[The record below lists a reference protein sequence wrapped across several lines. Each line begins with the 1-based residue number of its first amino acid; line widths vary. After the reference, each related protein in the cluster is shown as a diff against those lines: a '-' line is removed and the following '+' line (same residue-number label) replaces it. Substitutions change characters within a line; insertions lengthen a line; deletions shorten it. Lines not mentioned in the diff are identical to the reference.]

1 MKPVFFILLSLLL
14 MACTSGSQKSLRE
27 DETVEIYISPQIDNY
42 KSLNAAHEATLFT
55 SITDNDGN
63 IYNTFW
69 RKSSLGNEA
78 FIQAADHCREK
89 LRGQRY
95 FPGQVDISKAL
106 VSDFQPVLYK
116 PYVSCIYDYGFELA
130 SREAFTPLKF
140 HVSMHRTASLTDIYM
155 PVGAVLE
162 ASRPRTELLALYLDV
177 KACRQQ
183 LLSQGKSTMLETYF
197 KGATYVNIEPFAQAM
212 LECLEQKFYSVS
224 VLPPA
229 ASNGKSP
236 KANNHHVDSGET
248 TENVDL
254 KLKQKTIEL
263 PESNLNIIN

>member
-1 MKPVFFILLSLLL
+1 MKPVFYILLSLLL

-42 KSLNAAHEATLFT
+42 KSLNAANEATLFT

-69 RKSSLGNEA
+69 LKSSLGNEA
-78 FIQAADHCREK
+78 FTQAADHCREK

-106 VSDFQPVLYK
+106 VSDFQPVNYK
-116 PYVSCIYDYGFELA
+116 PYVSCIYDYGFEL
-130 SREAFTPLKF
+130 SSSEAFTPLKF

-162 ASRPRTELLALYLDV
+162 VSRPQTELLALYLDL
-177 KACRQQ
+177 KACQQ
-183 LLSQGKSTMLETYF
+183 HLLSLDESTMVETYF
-197 KGATYVNIEPFAQAM
+197 KGTTYVNLEPFAQGL
-212 LECLEQKFYSVS
+212 LECLEQKFYSVTLLS
-224 VLPPA
+224 ANSSKEKKPIV
-229 ASNGKSP
+229 
-236 KANNHHVDSGET
+236 NNHHVDADET
-248 TENVDL
+248 TENINLQL
-254 KLKQKTIEL
+254 KELDIEIPRGAL
-263 PESNLNIIN
+263 LN